1 MLENQRIANEN
12 QEFFRNELI
21 IVKNE
26 LVTVKNELV
35 VVKEKLV
42 TVKNELVVV
51 KEKLDRIEKNSEVV
65 RDVVLSHFPLETEET
80 GAEMEKHGDPRHRT
94 NKQLKELGAPLT
106 KDRGLPIWYGTFLQ
120 QMFG

>member
-1 MLENQRIANEN
+1 
-12 QEFFRNELI
+12 
-21 IVKNE
+21 
-26 LVTVKNELV
+26 V
-35 VVKEKLV
+35 VVE
-42 TVKNELVVV
+42 
-51 KEKLDRIEKNSEVV
+51 EKLDRIEKNSVVV
-65 RDVVLSHFPLETEET
+65 RDVVLSHFPKISEYPEIKQEIEET